1 MDGDRAAYWIE
12 IADYDLETAKAMLS
26 TGRWLY
32 VGFMCCQVTEKAL
45 KAVISKNGALPPK
58 IHDLGRLAE
67 LGAIY
72 ASMNDEQKT
81 FLEKLQPFQIEARYP
96 ESRNRLL
103 KQLNEQVCSQLI
115 TATEDMYLWIKVK
128 L

>member
-1 MDGDRAAYWIE
+1 
-12 IADYDLETAKAMLS
+12 MLI

-32 VGFMCCQVTEKAL
+32 VGFMCCQVIEKTL
-45 KAVISKNGALPPK
+45 KAVIAKGGDLPPK

-67 LGAIY
+67 LGGLY
-72 ASMNDEQKT
+72 ADMDDEQKI

-96 ESRNRLL
+96 ESKNRLL
-103 KQLNEQVCSQLI
+103 NQLNEQVCRQLI
-115 TATEDMYLWIKVK
+115 TDTEDMALWIKAR

>member
-1 MDGDRAAYWIE
+1 MAGNRVAYWLE
-12 IADYDLETAKAMLS
+12 IADYDLATGKAMLA

-32 VGFMCCQVTEKAL
+32 VGFMCCQVIEKAL
-45 KAVISKNGALPPK
+45 KAVISRDGALPSK

-72 ASMNDEQKT
+72 AAMDDEQKT

-103 KQLNEQVCSQLI
+103 KQLNEQVCSQLM
-115 TATEDMYLWIKVK
+115 TATEDMALWIKAK

>member
-1 MDGDRAAYWIE
+1 MTEDKVIYWIE
-12 IADYDLETAKAMLS
+12 ITDYDLETAKAMLA

-32 VGFMCCQVTEKAL
+32 VGFMCCQVIEKIL
-45 KAVISKNGALPPK
+45 KAVIAKDDILPPK

-67 LGAIY
+67 MGTIY
-72 ASMNDEQKT
+72 TAMSDEQKT

-96 ESRNRLL
+96 ESRNKLS
-103 KQLNEQVCSQLI
+103 KQLNEQVCRELI
-115 TATEDMYLWIKVK
+115 TSTEDMVLWIKSK